1 MSPYQ
6 RAAGFRTDTTDHGIH
21 SRPSHHRIAR
31 PARLDIIKSGAAK
44 KQAIMNHQLPN
55 ELLAARVQENVNPLM
70 NTLPSLDLNIQFGQ
84 ILFPVMYNENDRTFD
99 LVTQRRDQHL
109 AKNDGHHPVR
119 LGASLA
125 HSRISNPPVLH
136 HPIPFNHVEAAFP
149 DISWPVHPD
158 STQSVIPI
166 SAQFNPFYSTP
177 SELEAPVLFYEVN
190 REALAML
197 DPANPPK
204 VSPLLSMYEDSSA
217 YPQEASLN
225 SDLDSIVTPDSD
237 TVNSYNY
244 SNHLVRGS
252 PQPEAGRCFEHMDL
266 SSAKN
271 KGKKFSRAKR
281 EWIAT
286 ELHRK
291 GLYLCISR
299 YDAAVTRPNT
309 LCPRCVHL
317 PKNAEEDW
325 KIYSASVLTWV
336 NGIDNDKMVAH
347 PQWVGTLDVDADASI

>member
-1 MSPYQ
+1 
-6 RAAGFRTDTTDHGIH
+6 
-21 SRPSHHRIAR
+21 
-31 PARLDIIKSGAAK
+31 
-44 KQAIMNHQLPN
+44 
-55 ELLAARVQENVNPLM
+55 
-70 NTLPSLDLNIQFGQ
+70 
-84 ILFPVMYNENDRTFD
+84 
-99 LVTQRRDQHL
+99 
-109 AKNDGHHPVR
+109 
-119 LGASLA
+119 
-125 HSRISNPPVLH
+125 
-136 HPIPFNHVEAAFP
+136 
-149 DISWPVHPD
+149 
-158 STQSVIPI
+158 
-166 SAQFNPFYSTP
+166 
-177 SELEAPVLFYEVN
+177 
-190 REALAML
+190 
-197 DPANPPK
+197 
-204 VSPLLSMYEDSSA
+204 
-217 YPQEASLN
+217 
-225 SDLDSIVTPDSD
+225 
-237 TVNSYNY
+237 
-244 SNHLVRGS
+244 
-252 PQPEAGRCFEHMDL
+252 MDL